1 MHNASMKF
9 PFYFPIT
16 DRIFARKIAA
26 LFVKNEC
33 NMARA
38 VEELAP
44 GLANPYAVSVKL
56 MTEPAVRYEIG
67 VIMDRVERKEGR
79 AETFLKKM
87 WEWLEAP
94 PDGTK
99 ETEENRRTAARIM
112 AKGYIREKGQVEED
126 DKKPMI
132 IQGLGDGIENLTGET
147 PVAAETDPKKVV

>member
-1 MHNASMKF
+1 MKI
-9 PFYFPIT
+9 PFHLPIT
-16 DRIFARKIAA
+16 DRFVARKVAA
-26 LFVKNEC
+26 AFVRNEF
-33 NMARA
+33 NLTKTGQ
-38 VEELAP
+38 ELAP
-44 GLANPYAVSVKL
+44 GRGRPHQLSARL
-56 MTEPAVRYEIG
+56 MEEPAVKYEIG
-67 VIMDRVERKEGR
+67 VIMDRVEKKNGR

-112 AKGYIREKGQVEED
+112 AKGYIREKGPMEEE

-147 PVAAETDPKKVV
+147 PVTEETDPKKVV